1 MGINVELRDE
11 SGAVLGSISDS
22 GMILSRF
29 AHSTQARNSTF
40 LKHLDPAGDL
50 VLNRSQAASL
60 LTELPALI
68 QDSTGPLRAALEGTR
83 NLAEQCAAGTHTY
96 LWFVGD

>member
-11 SGAVLGSISDS
+11 SGAVLGSIPDS

-29 AHSTQARNSTF
+29 ASTTQAQSSPL

-60 LTELPALI
+60 LAELPALI
-68 QDSTGPLRAALEGTR
+68 QASTGPLRAALEGTR
-83 NLAEQCAAGTHTY
+83 DLAEQCAGGTHIY

>member
-1 MGINVELRDE
+1 VGINVELRDE
-11 SGAVLGSISDS
+11 SGAVLGSILDP

-29 AHSTQARNSTF
+29 ASSTQAQHSAV

-50 VLNRSQAASL
+50 VLNRSQAAAL
-60 LTELPALI
+60 LMELPALI
-68 QDSTGPLRAALEGTR
+68 QASAGPLRATLERTR
-83 NLAEQCAAGTHTY
+83 ALAEQCAGGTHIY